1 MSEKKIENKEKQKE
15 EKKVEKVNVTKK
27 EVNKKSGTKKD
38 KKSKKNPW
46 IITGVTIVVVAL
58 VVVLL
63 TYMIVTSSNPKKSV
77 DGLLMN
83 LREGEFEK
91 AKEFV
96 NSDDFFSAEFLNE
109 NINQETQR
117 LLFNKLSWKVNNVT
131 ENGDEATIEIEI
143 TNKDFKT
150 IFGNVMQKTFKAAL
164 SNSEDEEN
172 TEEVTQNYLIE
183 ELKNDDVP
191 TTTITKTINAV
202 KQDKKWKIVVDED
215 LTYTLLPG
223 LQETINSLS

>member
-63 TYMIVTSSNPKKSV
+63 TYMIVTSSDPKKSV

-91 AKEFV
+91 AREFV
-96 NSDDFFSAEFLNE
+96 NSDEFFSAEFLNE
-109 NINQETQR
+109 NINQETQK

>member
-15 EKKVEKVNVTKK
+15 EKKVEKKNATKK
-27 EVNKKSGTKKD
+27 EGNKKSETKKD
-38 KKSKKNPW
+38 KKGKKNPW